1 MKIGKNDMYIDT
13 TVSGNTIW
21 YAPSDLD
28 GENYILIAQF
38 GSTLWTDL
46 FNKISVDL
54 NSEST
59 RELLKSQRLSLLG
72 SSLTKTKKSSDDV
85 LEKIKELLNGF

>member
-1 MKIGKNDMYIDT
+1 MKISKNDMYIDT

-28 GENYILIAQF
+28 GDNYILIAQF
-38 GSTLWTDL
+38 GSPLWGEL

-72 SSLTKTKKSSDDV
+72 SSLVNTKKSSDDI
-85 LEKIKELLNGF
+85 LEKIKQLLDGF